1 MKKLFTLIMAFLVL
15 AGTFAAGP
23 RNIHAQAP
31 YSPTDVTFS
40 MDNDGL
46 YVSSQASEWI
56 VAAADAS
63 YETRIVLSEYET
75 GTRGGE
81 IVKDYNES
89 FTITYDGKAFVIPAA
104 QIPDTVFDGVF
115 QLILIVEGYDNA
127 TSTNTVEF
135 NRGYAKYVHIILHAN
150 GGAFNNQDDPQEF
163 DMVRGHT
170 LYDAAWDDN
179 AIDLYPGRD
188 NYLFTGWYD
197 SNGNLTDI
205 YEDEI
210 LGDMEF
216 YAHWNTLSFAYD
228 NGLYVYSD
236 NEEWIEEAS
245 SYSDSY
251 NNCGIYLWGLYSY
264 NFSNYGAY
272 NIIEKGDGYLFISEK
287 NLLNYCRLE
296 EIVFN
301 SLSLRL
307 GSNDSQTI
315 SFDEIQIDGVKEVPT
330 DVSLHQD
337 EAGNLIIRSSNRD
350 YLQALTDPSV
360 VDEEGRFT
368 SIGTRISAADQY
380 TTSSDARNRWPYSS
394 CFIINTDDEQPIV
407 YDAEKGEVVIAYQT
421 LVDKYFYSDTYRF
434 YVDASGYQGTTISID
449 LVMPECIVTFDPD
462 NGEEVSTISVTK
474 GKEAYNPSFP
484 EKDGY
489 SFLGWY
495 LGEEAYDFGTPVV
508 SDITLKAKW
517 GHLSAVYDNGL
528 YLYADDD
535 AWLEAVVKES
545 NRSHIHGIGLFGE
558 YATDFYYNS
567 FLYHIV
573 EKREGCL
580 FISKK
585 NLNNFSNFTG
595 RTINEINVY
604 IGQDNYTPVPT
615 EEFDLEGSKEAP
627 LDVSLHQDEAGNL
640 VIRSSD
646 KDFLRALT
654 DPCVLDEE
662 RRITSIGA
670 TITTRDSTTTSGDV
684 RNRKPGDPGFIVNTA
699 DSQPIVYDA
708 EKGEAVI
715 SYATLISNQMGA
727 DEYRISIHAS
737 GYLGTSAY
745 IVLDLPE
752 KCIVTFD
759 PDNGES
765 LSKASVYKNSPVSK
779 PVSPVKSGYVFTG
792 WYLNGV
798 LYDFS
803 TPVTSDIELVAGWVK
818 GEIRNGENTIPEYAD
833 ETKQEVAES
842 VDDSNVDISGMI
854 DSLMTED
861 VLDALESAEVQA
873 LGEDARLTVET
884 SLSLQITDVTL
895 DENGAIVDF
904 IVDIVP
910 QYCLKA
916 SNADQTET
924 VTVKDW
930 TALPEN
936 GESVTVKV
944 YVPESMAAFGNLWV
958 KHKGFVIGEEHEV
971 LHDENGWYI
980 EFENDQGFSP
990 FEISVEQLYI
1000 DDFDY
1005 IRIYRESRLQ
1015 ESIKVADELKS
1026 VLGVEKFN
1034 AIIVAKDSDFADA
1047 LSGSYLAARKK
1058 APILLVNG
1066 SNYQEAYNYIRS
1078 SLKSTGTVYILGGS
1092 SAVSYSFEEN
1102 IGSGIKVKR
1111 IEGSSRYMT
1120 NLDILTEAGMGS
1132 AKDIFVVTGSG
1143 YADSLSSASAGLP
1156 ILMVDSSKTALKNS
1170 QIKWLK
1176 SQNIRYIYVLGQTAS
1191 VNASLEKALKSYC
1204 TKKVVRIGG
1213 DSRWIT
1219 TRLVAEK
1226 FFASPE
1232 YATLATGNDFADGL
1246 IASPLAYALKSPLL
1260 MVASNKTGQAK
1271 TYVQNHPSITKAYI
1285 VGSKD
1290 NVSDEAARKIL
1301 LLEESTVIL
1310 ER

>member
-15 AGTFAAGP
+15 AGTFATSP
-23 RNIHAQAP
+23 RNIHAEAP
-31 YSPTDVTFS
+31 NPPADVTVS
-40 MDNDGL
+40 LENGDL
-46 YVSSQASEWI
+46 YISSENSEWI
-56 VAAADAS
+56 AAAADAS
-63 YETRIVLSEYET
+63 YETRIVLLEHDT
-75 GTRGGE
+75 GTQGGE
-81 IVKDYNES
+81 IVKTYNES
-89 FTITYDGKAFVIPAA
+89 YTVTNDGKTFVIPAA
-104 QIPDTVFDGVF
+104 QIPDTIYDGTFD
-115 QLILIVEGYDNA
+115 LILYVANYNDT
-127 TSTNTVEF
+127 TSANTVEF
-135 NRGYAKYVHIILHAN
+135 NRGYAKYVHITLHAN
-150 GGAFNNQDDPQEF
+150 GGAFYDHDDPQEF
-163 DMVRGHT
+163 DMIRGRT
-170 LYDAAWDDN
+170 LNEAAWDDDT
-179 AIDLYPGRD
+179 IDLFPYKDGCQ
-188 NYLFTGWYD
+188 FAGWHD
-197 SNGNLTDI
+197 SNNSFISI
-205 YEDEI
+205 YDDKI
-210 LGDMEF
+210 IGDKEL
-216 YAHWNTLSFAYD
+216 YARWSTLSVAYD
-228 NGLYVYSD
+228 KGLYVYTD
-236 NEEWIEEAS
+236 NEEWLDAIS
-245 SYSDSY
+245 THSYE
-251 NNCGIYLWGLYSY
+251 NENCGIELSGEYSY
-264 NFSNYGAY
+264 HFSNYGAY
-272 NIIEKGDGYLFISEK
+272 KIIEKGNGYLYISEK
-287 NLLNYCRLE
+287 NLLNRYRIRDFE
-296 EIVFN
+296 FN
-301 SLSLRL
+301 TLFLST
-307 GSNDSQTI
+307 GASDSQVI
-315 SFDEIQIDGVKEVPT
+315 SFDPIRIDGVKEVPT

-337 EAGNLIIRSSNRD
+337 EAGNLIIRSSDQD
-350 YLQALTDPSV
+350 YLQALTDPCV
-360 VDEEGRFT
+360 LDEEDRFV

-380 TTSSDARNRWPYSS
+380 TTSSDARNRWPYNKGL
-394 CFIINTDDEQPIV
+394 IINTDHEQPIV
-407 YDAEKGEVVIAYQT
+407 YDAEKGEVVISYQT
-421 LVDKYFYSDTYRF
+421 LVDNWLYSEPYRF
-434 YVDASGYQGTTISID
+434 YLDASGYQGTTVSID
-449 LVMPECIVTFDPD
+449 LVMPQCIVTFDPD
-462 NGEEVSTISVTK
+462 NGEDVSTISVTK
-474 GKEAYNPSFP
+474 GMQAYSPSFP

-508 SDITLKAKW
+508 NDISLKAKW
-517 GHLSAVYDNGL
+517 GHLSAVYDDGL
-528 YLYADDD
+528 YLYADND
-535 AWLEAVVKES
+535 AWLDAVIKES

-558 YATDFYYNS
+558 YAMDFYYNS
-567 FLYHIV
+567 FLYRII
-573 EKREGCL
+573 EKKDGCV

-585 NLNNFSNFTG
+585 NLNNYGNFTG
-595 RTINEINVY
+595 RTISEITVY
-604 IGQDNYTPVPT
+604 IGQDNYTPIPT
-615 EEFDLEGSKEAP
+615 EEFALEGSKEAP

-640 VIRSSD
+640 IIRSSD

-662 RRITSIGA
+662 RRIISIGA
-670 TITTRDSTTTSGDV
+670 SITTRDSKMTSGDV
-684 RNRKPGDPGFIVNTA
+684 RYRKPGDPGFIVNTA
-699 DSQPIVYDA
+699 DSRPIVYDA
-708 EKGEAVI
+708 EKGEVII

-737 GYLGTSAY
+737 GYISTSCY

-765 LSKASVYKNSPVSK
+765 ISKTSVYKNNPVSK
-779 PVSPVKSGYVFTG
+779 PVAPVKNGYVFTG

-803 TPVTSDIELVAGWVK
+803 TPVTGDIELVAGWVK
-818 GEIRNGENTIPEYAD
+818 GGIRNGENTIPEYTD

-842 VDDSNVDISGMI
+842 VDDTNVDISGMI

-861 VLDALESAEVQA
+861 VLEALESEEVQA

-884 SLSLQITDVTL
+884 SLSLEISDVTL
-895 DENGAIVDF
+895 DENGAVVDF

-910 QYCLKA
+910 QYCLKV
-916 SNADQTET
+916 SSADQTET

-971 LHDENGWYI
+971 RHDENGRYI

-990 FEISVEQLYI
+990 FEISVEQLHT
-1000 DDFDY
+1000 DDSDY
-1005 IRIYRESRLQ
+1005 LRIYRESRLR
-1015 ESIKVADELKS
+1015 ESIKVADELKK
-1026 VLGVEKFN
+1026 VLDVEKFSN
-1034 AIIVAKDSDFADA
+1034 IIIAKDSDFADA
-1047 LSGSYLAARKK
+1047 LSGSYLAARKN
-1058 APILLVNG
+1058 APILLVNS
-1066 SNYQEAYNYIRS
+1066 SNYEEAYNYIRS
-1078 SLKSTGTVYILGGS
+1078 SLKSAGTVYILGGD

-1111 IEGSSRYMT
+1111 IEGSSRYTT
-1120 NLDILTEAGMGS
+1120 NLDILKEAGMGS

-1143 YADSLSSASAGLP
+1143 YADSLSSASTGLP
-1156 ILMVDSSKTALKNS
+1156 VLMVDSSKTALKNS

-1176 SQNIRYIYVLGQTAS
+1176 SQNIRYIYVLGQEAS

-1226 FFASPE
+1226 FFSSPE
-1232 YATLATGNDFADGL
+1232 CVTLATGNDFADGL

-1290 NVSDEAARKIL
+1290 LISDEAARKIL
-1301 LLEESTVIL
+1301 LLDESTMIL